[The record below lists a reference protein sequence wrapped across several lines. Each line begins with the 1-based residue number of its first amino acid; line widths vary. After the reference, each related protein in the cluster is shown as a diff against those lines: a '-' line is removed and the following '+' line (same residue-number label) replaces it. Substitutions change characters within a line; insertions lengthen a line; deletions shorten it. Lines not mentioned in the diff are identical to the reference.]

1 MVSMEKMN
9 TRDRIIR
16 ASLELFT
23 KKGYVATTTKEI
35 AELATISEVTL
46 FRHFKSKEM
55 IFRNMVEKYLPKLSQ
70 RFNDISVPNIGSFSD
85 NIAGV
90 AREMLSLLQSESRI
104 IKLTIQ
110 MPEVYPVKNDD
121 LYGFGVLV
129 KEKFKA
135 ILIEQ
140 YNQGKIKEQDWD
152 LASRGLAAILFGYF
166 LMEAYYSDLYNEETT
181 DMIVQFVKGYIKTW
195 EV

>member
-152 LASRGLAAILFGYF
+152 LAARGLAAILFGYF